1 VLGRDYFITD
11 KAKILICQEGKYNDV
26 TGKAHDPRL
35 TSKGERGA
43 VFILFGSFLLIFD
56 SKVEECEVDE
66 VCVDQENKVVTTP
79 AFMYDATFAQVW
91 ESI

>member
-1 VLGRDYFITD
+1 ML
-11 KAKILICQEGKYNDV
+11 K
-26 TGKAHDPRL
+26 
-35 TSKGERGA
+35 
-43 VFILFGSFLLIFD
+43 FD